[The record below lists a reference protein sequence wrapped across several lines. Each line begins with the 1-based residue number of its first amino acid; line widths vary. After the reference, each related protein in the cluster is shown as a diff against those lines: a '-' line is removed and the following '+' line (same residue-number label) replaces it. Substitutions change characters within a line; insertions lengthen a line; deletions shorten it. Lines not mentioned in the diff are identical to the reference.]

1 MPEGEVIAAPLL
13 DLFATAQVGAH
24 LPFAPATVGL
34 AARSRAIAVNAQ
46 LADHVSRLDTAA
58 LDAPVEAWGQS
69 VRRAVLGILAHNS
82 YHTAEIITVRH
93 MQGWWL
99 AET

>member
-1 MPEGEVIAAPLL
+1 MRAA
-13 DLFATAQVGAH
+13 
-24 LPFAPATVGL
+24 
-34 AARSRAIAVNAQ
+34 
-46 LADHVSRLDTAA
+46 
-58 LDAPVEAWGQS
+58 
-69 VRRAVLGILAHNS
+69 AVLGILAHNS